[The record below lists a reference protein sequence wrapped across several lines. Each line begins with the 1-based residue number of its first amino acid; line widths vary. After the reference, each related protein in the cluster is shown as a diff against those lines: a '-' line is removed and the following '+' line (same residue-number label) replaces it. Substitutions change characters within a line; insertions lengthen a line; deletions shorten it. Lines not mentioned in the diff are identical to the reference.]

1 MPQINL
7 VWSDANNQPQAYQF
21 ALLETDADRTLTIG
35 RDYQKCELLL
45 AHNTV
50 SRVHAEISFKSEWQ
64 RFYLRNLAA
73 KNPVRIDG
81 GLLTDG
87 EVAIYQGSMIQL
99 GQILLNVSEV
109 LIGEVAH
116 IHAPPPTPVAP
127 ISPQPLSQTGPTPSQ
142 SPNQPYGGQPA
153 VVQAQASQPPANQSP
168 ANQSST
174 TPKLVCPKCQT
185 LQLMSLRNSN
195 CPVCGHFLADAASR
209 YFF

>member
-1 MPQINL
+1 M
-7 VWSDANNQPQAYQF
+7 WSDANNRPQTYQF
-21 ALLETDADRTLTIG
+21 SLLETDADRTLKIG
-35 RDYQKCELLL
+35 RDQQQCELLL

-73 KNPVRIDG
+73 KNPVRVDG

-99 GQILLNVSEV
+99 GQILLNVSDV
-109 LIGEVAH
+109 VMGEVAH
-116 IHAPPPTPVAP
+116 SHVPQQPPIVSAP
-127 ISPQPLSQTGPTPSQ
+127 PQPLSQPLSQ
-142 SPNQPYGGQPA
+142 TNPIPNQPQA
-153 VVQAQASQPPANQSP
+153 VPAQASQGQINQPQANQE
-168 ANQSST
+168 QSA

-185 LQLMSLRNSN
+185 LQLLSLRNSN
-195 CPVCGHFLADAASR
+195 CPVCGHFLADASSR